1 MGIREKGQIELE
13 TIVKLVVV
21 LVVLVVIL
29 LFVSGGFS
37 SMGGKLANAT
47 KDTTDAQAVVQ
58 SEIGSS
64 VIVGSG
70 ACSAAAED
78 GPPNCQIVVNHPTG
92 CATGPDISHIPPGV
106 PFMKTSPPYY
116 TETLCSGKCE
126 LQIKT
131 CSGSIFSY
139 TLRER

>member
-1 MGIREKGQIELE
+1 MRKAQIELE

-47 KDTTDAQAVVQ
+47 KDTTDAQADVQ
-58 SEIGSS
+58 AEIGSS

-70 ACSAAAED
+70 QCSVEYEYTS
-78 GPPNCQIVVNHPTG
+78 PTCQVVVKHPTG
-92 CATGPDISHIPPGV
+92 CPSGEPSHTPPAPIPFVNRV
-106 PFMKTSPPYY
+106 PPY
-116 TETLCSGKCE
+116 TETLCSGKCQ
-126 LQIKT
+126 LKMRT
-131 CSGSIFSY
+131 CFGSTLDY
-139 TLRER
+139 TLTEK